1 MFCKDCFLLT
11 NSFHNTLFSA
21 IHTSIIPHVEAMAQ
35 KPILRQP
42 KSQSNRTPLKTLAGI
57 SLCIVSVFLF
67 VCLISYNQADPS
79 FNRATADQIEN
90 TGGYTGALIA
100 DLCLQLLGMA
110 SALLVLVPF
119 AWGTKLL
126 RGQTVSFLWL
136 RFTLLM
142 TSLVSCSALLAL
154 IEPPL
159 AWPVTSGFGG
169 SIGAIIQ
176 ESFYKLFKNPFFVS
190 MTGFVSIVM
199 ISLAFGMSWSE
210 WKSIIRTAKHGV
222 LAVCTV
228 LVALLPRRRQQTIV
242 TEYDE
247 PSLFQS
253 LMGKIMFWRRD
264 DEYAEY
270 DDEDDDDED
279 EDEYEEYIE
288 DEEKPQPRVSK
299 KSNMPTMER
308 SAKSA
313 RGQSALALPKGDF
326 ELPPIKLLTPPP
338 KSRKNQLS
346 ESALTQNAKL
356 LESVLQDFGVH
367 GNIVEI
373 RPGPVVTLY
382 ELEPSPG
389 TKSSRVVGLS
399 DDIARSMSAVSAR
412 IAVIP
417 GRNAIGIELPN
428 INRETVYFREMLEND
443 AFDSTD
449 AKLPMALG
457 KDIGGAPI
465 IVDLA
470 RMPHLLVAG
479 TTGSGKS
486 VAVNTMIASLLYRL
500 TPDECKFIMIDPK
513 MLELSIYDGI
523 PHLLTPVVTEP
534 GKAVVALK
542 WTVKEMENRYRMMS
556 NLSVRNIDGYN
567 KKIHEAKAKG
577 HQLTRTVQTGFDPET
592 GEAIIEEVPLEMEA
606 LPFIVVIVDE
616 MADLMIVAG
625 KEIEGSIQ
633 RLAQMAR
640 AAGIHIIMA
649 TQRPSVDVIT
659 GVIKANFPTRISFQ
673 VTSRIDSRTIL
684 GDQGAEQLLG
694 QGDMLYM
701 AGGGRITRVHGPF
714 ISDKEVEQI
723 VDHLKEQ
730 GVPTYIEDVTRDEE
744 QEDMF
749 SGDGGEKDELYDQA
763 VSIVSR
769 DRKAST
775 SYIQRCLKIGYNRAA
790 SIIEQMER
798 EGIVGPANHVGKREV
813 LVREDS

>member
-1 MFCKDCFLLT
+1 
-11 NSFHNTLFSA
+11 
-21 IHTSIIPHVEAMAQ
+21 MAH
-35 KPILRQP
+35 KPILRNNKAQHT
-42 KSQSNRTPLKTLAGI
+42 RTPLKILAGL
-57 SLCIVSVFLF
+57 SVCIFSVFLF
-67 VCLISYNQADPS
+67 ACIASYHQADPS
-79 FNRATADQIEN
+79 LNRATADQIEN
-90 TGGYTGALIA
+90 IGGYAGALVA
-100 DLCLQLLGMA
+100 DLSLQLLGLA
-110 SALLVLVPF
+110 SALLVLVPL
-119 AWGTKLL
+119 AWGIKLL
-126 RGQTVSFLWL
+126 RGQGVSFLWL
-136 RFTLLM
+136 RFTLL
-142 TSLVSCSALLAL
+142 TGSLVSCSALLAL

-159 AWPVTSGFGG
+159 AWPITSGFGG
-169 SIGAIIQ
+169 SIGAILQ
-176 ESFYKLFKNPFFVS
+176 ETFYKLFKNPFFVS
-190 MTGFVSIVM
+190 MTGFVSVVM
-199 ISLAFGMSWSE
+199 VSLAFGMSWSE
-210 WKSIIRTAKHGV
+210 WKSILRTAKHGC
-222 LAVCTV
+222 LMACSV
-228 LVALLPRRRQQTIV
+228 LVSLLPRRREHSVV
-242 TEYDE
+242 TEYDDE
-247 PSLFQS
+247 PSLFQT
-253 LMGKIMFWRRD
+253 MRDKVFFWRRD
-264 DEYAEY
+264 NRVYDE
-270 DDEDDDDED
+270 DDDED
-279 EDEYEEYIE
+279 EYDDEYEELDE
-288 DEEKPQPRVSK
+288 DEERPQPRVNK
-299 KSNMPTMER
+299 KAAPSLER
-308 SAKSA
+308 PVKTAPKA
-313 RGQSALALPKGDF
+313 QSALALPKGDY
-326 ELPPIKLLTPPP
+326 ELPSLKLLTPPP
-338 KSRKNQLS
+338 KSRKNNFS

-428 INRETVYFREMLEND
+428 TNRETVFFREMLENE
-443 AFDSTD
+443 AFEATD

-592 GEAIIEEVPLEMEA
+592 GEAIIEEVPLEMEP

-723 VDHLKEQ
+723 VDHLKDQ
-730 GVPTYIEDVTRDEE
+730 GTPTYIEDVTRDDE

-749 SGDGGEKDELYDQA
+749 GGDGGEKDEMYDQA

-798 EGIVGPANHVGKREV
+798 EGVVGPANHVGKREV